1 MQFSIITPSFR
12 NSEWLK
18 LCVASVADQAG
29 VTLEHIVQDAGSDD
43 GTLDWL
49 SQDSRVTAYV
59 EKDAGMYD
67 AVNRGLRRAK
77 GDILAYLNCDE
88 QYLPGALR
96 AVLDFFHNHPTI
108 DVAFADTVVI
118 NATGEFIACRKAVR
132 PLKHHVWA
140 CHLPTFTCATFF
152 RRSLIDKHQLYFDTR
167 WRDVGDADWVLRLLG
182 LKIQTG
188 ILRYYTSAFTQ
199 TGDNMNFKPNALR
212 EKKELHRSA
221 PAWMRTGKSAIVLQ
235 HRLRKLAAGAYSQK
249 PFQYA
254 VYTKA
259 ESGRRTVMHVPRPVF
274 RLP

>member
-12 NSEWLK
+12 NSDWLK
-18 LCVASVADQAG
+18 LCVASVADQEG
-29 VTLEHIVQDAGSDD
+29 VTLEHIVQDSVSND

-49 SQDSRVTAYV
+49 PQDPRVTAYV

-77 GDILAYLNCDE
+77 GEFLAYLNCDE
-88 QYLPGALR
+88 QYLPDALR
-96 AVLDFFHNHPTI
+96 AVHDYFQTHPAI
-108 DVAFADTVVI
+108 DVVFADTIVI
-118 NATGEFIACRKAVR
+118 DPSGGFIACRKAVR

-140 CHLPTFTCATFF
+140 SHLPTFTCATFF
-152 RRSLIDKHQLYFDTR
+152 RRNLIDKHQLYFDTR

-182 LKIQTG
+182 LKIKTG

-199 TGDNMNFKPNALR
+199 TGENMNFKPNALH

-221 PAWMRTGKSAIVLQ
+221 PVWMRTGKHAIVMQ

-254 VYTKA
+254 VYTKGEA
-259 ESGRRTVMHVPRPVF
+259 NRRTVVDVPRPAF
-274 RLP
+274 LLR